1 MGKASFKSI
10 IDSDKPVLIDFYADW
25 CGPCKMITPIL
36 NEIKQE
42 LGDKVSIVKID
53 VDQNQA
59 LSQKLQVRSIPTL
72 MIFRQGELKWRAM
85 GVQPKQVLMN
95 QLEAEMEGV

>member
-10 IDSDKPVLIDFYADW
+10 IESDKPVLIDFYADW

-42 LGDKVSIVKID
+42 LGEKVSIVKID
-53 VDQNQA
+53 VDQNQM

-72 MIFRQGELKWRAM
+72 MIFRNGELKWRAM